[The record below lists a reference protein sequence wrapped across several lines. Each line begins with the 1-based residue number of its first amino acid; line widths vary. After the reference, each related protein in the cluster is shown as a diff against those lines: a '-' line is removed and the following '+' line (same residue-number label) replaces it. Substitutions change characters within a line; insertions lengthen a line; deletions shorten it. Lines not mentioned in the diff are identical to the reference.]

1 MDEPARYHRSLSRQL
16 RRLGLS
22 PTAAPD
28 PVRWAELL
36 RMVSDSYGG
45 SDADRYTMERA
56 IEVSGEE
63 MRSLHAG
70 LTRQARHDALTGLP
84 NRSALAEV
92 LGEALTA
99 RWRSGR
105 DVAVLFIDLDG
116 FKLVNDSLG
125 HSAGDE
131 LLIRAAERI
140 CASVRERDVVAR
152 LGGDEFVAV
161 CLDIDDIQV
170 ATTIAQRIT
179 IQLALPF
186 RIGAQD
192 AIVSASV
199 GIALAGSQPTTS
211 EDLLREA
218 DMAMYQ
224 AKTTGRSRYVI
235 FADQMRRNVEG
246 RLATEYALRQAI
258 PNGEFELHYQPIV
271 SLPDRTVLSMEAL
284 VRWNRPGHGQVF
296 PDNFIPIAEES
307 RLVTVIDCWVVGE
320 ACRQAASWPNQ
331 DLSVAVNLSVR
342 DLQNSEIVEAMST
355 ALARTGLAP
364 HRLTMEL
371 TETTLMSDQASI
383 AVNLGRIHAL
393 GVQLAI
399 DDFGTGYSSLSY
411 LRRLP
416 ARTLKVDRSF
426 VSALDEDASVA
437 AIISAIVNMGHAL
450 GLSVVAEGVEHT
462 SQAEQL
468 QLLGCDAAQGYLFAR
483 PRPARDCARYFASA
497 PATADQTLSN
507 HAV

>member
-1 MDEPARYHRSLSRQL
+1 MGGPPEYHRSLSRQL

-22 PTAAPD
+22 PTEAPD
-28 PVRWAELL
+28 PALWAQLL
-36 RMVSDSYGG
+36 CMVSDSYSG

-63 MRSLHAG
+63 MRSLHEG

-84 NRSALAEV
+84 NRSALAEA

-99 RWRSGR
+99 RWQSGR

-116 FKLVNDSLG
+116 FKLVNDTLG

-131 LLIRAAERI
+131 LLVHAAERI
-140 CASVRERDVVAR
+140 CAAVRERDVVAR

-161 CLDIDDIQV
+161 CLDIDNV
-170 ATTIAQRIT
+170 EMVTAIAQRIAT
-179 IQLALPF
+179 QLAVPF
-186 RIGAQD
+186 RIGAKD
-192 AIVSASV
+192 AVVSASV
-199 GIALAGSQPTTS
+199 GIALAGSQPITS

-224 AKTTGRSRYVI
+224 AKTAGHSRYVI
-235 FADQMRRNVEG
+235 FADEMRRSVEG
-246 RLATEYALRQAI
+246 RLATEYALRHAVA
-258 PNGEFELHYQPIV
+258 NDELVLHYQPIV
-271 SLPDRTVLSMEAL
+271 SLPDRRVLSVEAL
-284 VRWNRPGHGQVF
+284 VRWNRPGHGLVY
-296 PDNFIPIAEES
+296 PDSFIPVAEQS
-307 RLVTVIDCWVVGE
+307 RLVTAIDCWVVGE

-331 DLSVAVNLSVR
+331 DISVAVNLSAG
-342 DLQNSEIVEAMST
+342 DLQNSDIVEAMST

-364 HRLTMEL
+364 RRLTMEL

-383 AVNLGRIHAL
+383 AANLGRIHAL

-426 VSALDEDASVA
+426 VTALDEDDSVA

-450 GLSVVAEGVEHT
+450 GLTVVAEGVEHAG
-462 SQAEQL
+462 QADRL
-468 QLLGCDAAQGYLFAR
+468 YLLGCDAAQGYLFAQ
-483 PRPARDCARYFASA
+483 PRPARDCARYF
-497 PATADQTLSN
+497 TAEPV
-507 HAV
+507 AA